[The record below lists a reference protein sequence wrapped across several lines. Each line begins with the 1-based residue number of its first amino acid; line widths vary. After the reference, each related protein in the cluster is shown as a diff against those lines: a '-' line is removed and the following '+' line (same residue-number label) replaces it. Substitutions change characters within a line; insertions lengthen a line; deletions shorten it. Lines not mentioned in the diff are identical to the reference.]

1 MARIVRRPPASPPT
15 PPRVDSRRP
24 AAVHPR
30 EVREH
35 HGRVG
40 AGGTLHRLAAPWRDY
55 PTAAELSRLTPA
67 GRDRVVDLV
76 RAASLVVVV
85 FGHSFMAAVRFT
97 DDQGLVP
104 SNTLAETP
112 VLQLLTWVLQVMP
125 LFFAAGAWANALSY
139 RNATSY
145 PVWLSG
151 RVRRLLRPVL
161 LYVVFWVL
169 AIPFILTAAHNVSLP
184 LLGISTQL
192 LWFLGAYLLIIA
204 LTPVLVRF
212 SSRPAFSIF
221 WWLVAAALLDVIGLA
236 TGREWLRLLNFV
248 VVWALAGQT
257 GLLVF
262 SHRRPPPAEALR
274 WALLTFSLAVAF
286 VALGPWP
293 RSLVGMPDAPMSN
306 MAPPSVVLAL
316 HAVTIAMLV
325 AAGYGW
331 LTRLARRERVWR
343 PTAVVNAAAM
353 TVYLWHIA
361 ALILAMLTLQRLGLN
376 LVGFSTDGWP
386 LPRLTFWLCFAAYT
400 CLLVYLA
407 RPWEHLHV
415 PWWDSVPVHSPT
427 RSWPY
432 RLRTLVSVAGALV
445 VATGVLA
452 LSLTGLV
459 GFPYNSAMS
468 YHGVDVTSGI
478 ACGTALLGIAVVR
491 ASAVGEPRRRP
502 SLSRPERSTVARP
515 PDPPAP

>member
-1 MARIVRRPPASPPT
+1 MAR
-15 PPRVDSRRP
+15 
-24 AAVHPR
+24 
-30 EVREH
+30 
-35 HGRVG
+35 G
-40 AGGTLHRLAAPWRDY
+40 ATLHRLTAPWRDY
-55 PTAAELSRLTPA
+55 PSAADLSRLTPA

-76 RAASLVVVV
+76 RGTSLVVVV

-97 DDQGLVP
+97 DEDGLVP

-112 VLQLLTWVLQVMP
+112 SLQLLTWVLQVMP

-139 RNATSY
+139 RSATSY

-161 LYVVFWVL
+161 LYVAFWIL
-169 AIPFILTAAHNVSLP
+169 AIPFLAIAAHNVSLP

-204 LTPVLVRF
+204 ITPVLVRF

-221 WWLVAAALLDVIGLA
+221 WWLVAAAVLDVWGLYV
-236 TGREWLRLLNFV
+236 GPDWIRLLNFV

-262 SHRRPPPAEALR
+262 SHRRPQPAECLR
-274 WALLTFSLAVAF
+274 WAALTFTLAVLF

-325 AAGYGW
+325 AAAYGW
-331 LTRLARRERVWR
+331 LTKAAHRERVWR
-343 PTAVVNAAAM
+343 ATAVVNAAAM
-353 TVYLWHIA
+353 TIYLWHIA
-361 ALILAMLTLQRLGLN
+361 ALILALVTLQWFGLN
-376 LVGFSTDGWP
+376 LVGFSTDGWV
-386 LPRLTFWLCFAAYT
+386 LPRVVFWLCFAAYT
-400 CLLVYLA
+400 SVLVWLA
-407 RPWEHLHV
+407 RPWEHLRI
-415 PWWDSVPVHSPT
+415 PWWDSAPVHSPT

-432 RLRTLVSVAGALV
+432 RLRTLVSVAGMLV

-452 LSLTGLV
+452 LSITGLV
-459 GFPYNSAMS
+459 GFPYNSSMS

-478 ACGTALLGIAVVR
+478 ACGAALLGMAVVR
-491 ASAVGEPRRRP
+491 ASAVGAPRTRP
-502 SLSRPERSTVARP
+502 SMSHPERSTVADLG
-515 PDPPAP
+515 DPP